1 MILSYIQSMPQT
13 LHRRLYLCKNIK
25 VLLRK
30 LRSLTNC
37 PSLHSYFAS
46 EIIAPHI
53 IMVKEVRNIRRQV
66 LPHGLTVI
74 TAQMEHIRSASIG
87 IWLETGSRDET
98 PQSNGISHFIEHM
111 VFKGTKH
118 RTAEEIARQVDSI
131 GGNMDAF
138 TSKECIC
145 FNVKVLDE
153 NVPVALEILTDL
165 VLHPTFTAEDIARER
180 GVILEEIKMDEDNPD
195 YLVHEIFTQNFW
207 KDHPLGKPILG
218 TKETVKKF
226 ERQAV
231 LDTYTHRFAPGNI
244 IVAAAGHLDHD
255 HFVDLVV
262 KHFEHLKPAQNG
274 FHSAEPKIVPRI
286 VLRNKKALE
295 QVQLCIGVPAYPIA
309 HEKRHAGY
317 ILNTLLG
324 GGMSS
329 RLFQNIRERQG
340 LAYSIYS
347 DLNPYRDTGCMA
359 VYAGTSL
366 ASAAKVVR
374 SVVNEFRDLKNKPVP
389 EEELRRSKDQ
399 LKGSLMLS
407 LESSTARMSNL
418 ARQEMYFDHF
428 QDLDELIEK
437 IEAVTADDLQSLA
450 QEFFKTESIAVTA
463 LGNLSGLKISRDQLT
478 C

>member
-1 MILSYIQSMPQT
+1 
-13 LHRRLYLCKNIK
+13 
-25 VLLRK
+25 
-30 LRSLTNC
+30 
-37 PSLHSYFAS
+37 
-46 EIIAPHI
+46 
-53 IMVKEVRNIRRQV
+53 MVKEVRSIRRQV

-74 TAQMEHIRSASIG
+74 TEQMQHIRSASIG
-87 IWLETGSRDET
+87 IWLETGSRDED
-98 PQSNGISHFIEHM
+98 SHWNGISHFIEHM
-111 VFKGTKH
+111 LFKGTKN

-138 TSKECIC
+138 TAKECIC

-153 NVPVALEILTDL
+153 HVPIALDILSDL
-165 VLHPTFTAEDIARER
+165 VLHPVFDAQDITRER

-195 YLVHEIFTQNFW
+195 YLVNEIFTQNFW

-218 TKETVKKF
+218 TKETVKRF

-231 LDTYTHRFAPGNI
+231 LDAYAPRFAPGNI
-244 IVAAAGHLDHD
+244 IVSAAGNLDHD
-255 HFVDLVV
+255 RFVELVT
-262 KHFEHLKPAQNG
+262 KHFEHMKPLKNG
-274 FHSAEPKIVPRI
+274 FHSSAPKVVSRI
-286 VLRNKKALE
+286 ILRNKKALE
-295 QVQLCIGVPAYPIA
+295 QVQLCIGVPSHPIA

-347 DLNPYRDTGCMA
+347 DLNPYRDTGA
-359 VYAGTSL
+359 LTVYAGTSRE
-366 ASAAKVVR
+366 SAVKVVQ
-374 SVVNEFRDLKNKPVP
+374 SVVSEFRKLKSEPVP
-389 EEELRRSKDQ
+389 ADELRRSKDQ

-418 ARQEMYFDHF
+418 ARQEMYFDRF
-428 QDLDELIEK
+428 YDLDELIEK
-437 IEAVTADDLQSLA
+437 IEAVTVEDLQSLA
-450 QEFFKTESIAVTA
+450 QEFFKTESVAVTA
-463 LGNLSGLKISRDQLT
+463 LGNLNGLKLSRDQLA

>member
-1 MILSYIQSMPQT
+1 LNPI
-13 LHRRLYLCKNIK
+13 
-25 VLLRK
+25 
-30 LRSLTNC
+30 
-37 PSLHSYFAS
+37 FAS
-46 EIIAPHI
+46 
-53 IMVKEVRNIRRQV
+53 
-66 LPHGLTVI
+66 
-74 TAQMEHIRSASIG
+74 S
-87 IWLETGSRDET
+87 D
-98 PQSNGISHFIEHM
+98 IE
-111 VFKGTKH
+111 
-118 RTAEEIARQVDSI
+118 
-131 GGNMDAF
+131 
-138 TSKECIC
+138 
-145 FNVKVLDE
+145 
-153 NVPVALEILTDL
+153 
-165 VLHPTFTAEDIARER
+165 RER
-180 GVILEEIKMDEDNPD
+180 GVILEEIKIDEDNPD
-195 YLVHEIFTQNFW
+195 VLVHELFTQNFW

-226 ERQAV
+226 ERDTV

-255 HFVDLVV
+255 QFVDLVI

-274 FHSAEPKIVPRI
+274 FHSPVPKIVPRI

-309 HEKRHAGY
+309 HDKRHAGY

-366 ASAAKVVR
+366 ASATKVVKA
-374 SVVNEFRDLKNKPVP
+374 VVSEFHSLKTQPVP

-437 IEAVTADDLQSLA
+437 IEAVTSEDLQNLA
-450 QEFFKTESIAVTA
+450 QEFFKTESVAVTA

>member
-1 MILSYIQSMPQT
+1 M
-13 LHRRLYLCKNIK
+13 CKNST
-25 VLLRK
+25 VLHGKFHNLIRQVPA
-30 LRSLTNC
+30 LE
-37 PSLHSYFAS
+37 HFAS
-46 EIIAPHI
+46 ESFASDI

-74 TAQMEHIRSASIG
+74 TEQMEHIRSASIG

-98 PQSNGISHFIEHM
+98 PQANGISHFIEHM

-153 NVPVALEILTDL
+153 NVPIALEILTDL
-165 VLHPTFTAEDIARER
+165 VLHPTFTTEDIARER

-218 TKETVKKF
+218 TKETVKRF
-226 ERQAV
+226 ERDAV
-231 LDTYTHRFAPGNI
+231 LETYTHRFAPGNI
-244 IVAAAGHLDHD
+244 IVAAAGHLNHD
-255 HFVDLVV
+255 EFVDLVV

-274 FHSAEPKIVPRI
+274 FHSATPKIVPRI

-295 QVQLCIGVPAYPIA
+295 QVQLCIGVPAHPIA

-418 ARQEMYFDHF
+418 ARQEMYFDRF

-437 IEAVTADDLQSLA
+437 IEAVTVEDLQSLA

-463 LGNLSGLKISRDQLT
+463 LGNLNGLKLSRDQLA

>member
-1 MILSYIQSMPQT
+1 M
-13 LHRRLYLCKNIK
+13 
-25 VLLRK
+25 
-30 LRSLTNC
+30 SLG
-37 PSLHSYFAS
+37 A
-46 EIIAPHI
+46 A
-53 IMVKEVRNIRRQV
+53 IMVEELRNIQREV
-66 LPHGLTVI
+66 FPNGLTVL
-74 TAQMEHIRSASIG
+74 TERMDHIRSVSMG
-87 IWLETGSRDET
+87 IWVKSGSRHED
-98 PQSNGISHFIEHM
+98 PNVNGISHIVEHM
-111 VFKGTKH
+111 VCKGTSN
-118 RTAEEIARQVDSI
+118 RSAEQIARQVDSI

-138 TSKECIC
+138 TGKETIC
-145 FNVKVLDE
+145 FNIKVLDE
-153 NVPVALEILTDL
+153 HLPIAVDVLSDM
-165 VLHPTFTAEDIARER
+165 VLHPVFDGKEITRER

-226 ERQAV
+226 ERDAV
-231 LDTYTHRFAPGNI
+231 LETYSHRFAPGNI
-244 IVAAAGHLDHD
+244 IVAAAGHLNHD

-274 FHSAEPKIVPRI
+274 FHSATPKIVPRI

-295 QVQLCIGVPAYPIA
+295 QVQLCIGVPCHPIA

-359 VYAGTSL
+359 VYVGTAL
-366 ASAAKVVR
+366 ASAAKVVK
-374 SVVNEFRDLKNKPVP
+374 SVVTEFRNLKNMPVP

-407 LESSTARMSNL
+407 LESSTAHMSNL

-437 IEAVTADDLQSLA
+437 IEAVTVADLQTLA